1 MKKLKIFYMLLGCL
15 LAFAACS
22 DDDYTPATSP
32 LKVTESSV
40 AFNAKGGDGEITV
53 SSTTPIASVE
63 SSDEWCA
70 VSKDGDYKVKV
81 TVSSNEEVDA
91 RNSVVTIKDQ
101 AGNETH
107 IAVSQSGMLF
117 YLNEHKYIHTD
128 AAGTGYLKLMHSY
141 DVTLSVDEDA
151 NWFTASV
158 QGDSIVFNMEDNTS
172 GNVRSAYVYCTS
184 GPRKDS
190 VLVTQGEAKDVY
202 GDYLLIGKNSKGQYI
217 SLSSNLAE
225 GASAGTL
232 KWTIP
237 ALKASVE
244 LPFDEENLS
253 FKYSAGLYWG
263 EWVETDE
270 ETEEQTTYYIYSTL
284 WDTSL
289 GYLTWG
295 NAYSI
300 DGVILGDS
308 EAGTMI
314 SFEDNGSWS
323 GYNVDAIRFEL
334 FSAQELTSANY
345 VAGLT
350 YFKDPFMQKKQ
361 AVSESKYAGAA
372 PKLSIMK

>member
-15 LAFAACS
+15 LTFAACS
-22 DDDYTPATSP
+22 DDDYSPAVSP
-32 LKVTESSV
+32 LKISESSV
-40 AFNAKGGDGEITV
+40 AFNAKGGEGEITV

-81 TVSSNEEVDA
+81 SVSSNEEVDA

-117 YLNEHKYIHTD
+117 YLDEHKYVHAD
-128 AAGTGYLKLMHSY
+128 EAGTGWLKLVHSY

-151 NWFTASV
+151 SWLTASV
-158 QGDSIVFNMEDNTS
+158 QGDSIVFDVEDNTT

-190 VLVTQGEAKDVY
+190 VLVAQGEAKDVY
-202 GDYLLIGKNSKGQYI
+202 GDYLLIGNNSKGEFI
-217 SLSSNLAE
+217 SLASNLAE
-225 GASAGTL
+225 GTSAGTL

-237 ALKASVE
+237 ALNASVE
-244 LPFDEENLS
+244 LPFDAESLS

-263 EWVETDE
+263 EWLETDE
-270 ETEEQTTYYIYSTL
+270 ETGEQTTSYIYSTL
-284 WDTSL
+284 WDTSQ

-295 NAYSI
+295 DAFSI
-300 DGVILGDS
+300 DGIILGDS

-334 FSAQELTSANY
+334 FSAQELSSANR

-361 AVSESKYAGAA
+361 AATESKYAGAA